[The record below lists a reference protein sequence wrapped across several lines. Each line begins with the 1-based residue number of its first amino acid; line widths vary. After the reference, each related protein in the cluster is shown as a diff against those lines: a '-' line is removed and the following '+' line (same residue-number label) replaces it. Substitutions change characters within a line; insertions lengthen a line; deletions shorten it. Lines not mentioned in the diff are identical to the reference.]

1 MTTAT
6 LVTTPADATNVA
18 SDAEGYTRIVKII
31 RNMTDFK
38 RIENNKVVTA
48 SNRHP
53 GQTHTR
59 TEIDG
64 AMNHE
69 LAMAR
74 YLMQD
79 LADHIFGH
87 IVSTELARDI
97 LQKFV
102 QDKHVQV
109 FDESSPRNLE
119 LPLDPT
125 SDDAQKAIQQ
135 AFERTDWYDCIR
147 DTQSYAGE
155 TESSS
160 TNTKGKGKQKE
171 KTFSF
176 RWITFPMEPLH
187 EDELVSFLN
196 DITDRAFA
204 FAKPRLAVPYQK
216 LHHRFA
222 APEDK
227 HHAMLLSYEPDGE
240 DMRPD
245 FLLLPIEAFSDD
257 FKTVN
262 PKYVNFTA
270 SRLVGESKNKDLAA
284 GVEQMQRYGRGLKRA
299 QPWVYYVL
307 GMTVTKDKAV
317 FMRGEGSGT
326 EHLELVLTDGRG
338 CIEFMRILL
347 GLALADKVDLGHN
360 PDVVLERRE
369 QACKARNVTR
379 RSNASTAK
387 AMSRQSGNDQV
398 TPVSNPLSR
407 VRMSETQSATRPRND
422 SAAVRPPAIR
432 SSSTKRD
439 HSEIADA
446 ADERKQSKKRKTGE
460 NALED
465 VNRFVF
471 YPVAVY
477 GYECLGI
484 LFTASSIR
492 GRGTTVFSV
501 VDLKAKEKRL
511 ALKIAWQDVTRV
523 AEQDAVMQHLTKQGS
538 HPNVIVP
545 LKTEKV
551 KKDDMICTTLGAIRG
566 FLDAQIETLGVENR
580 VLVVSA
586 SELRRPVRYFWGVH
600 DFVRGLRGALLGHKY
615 LTEIGILHRDISEN
629 NIVLGLRPED
639 ERGYLIDL
647 DMAIL
652 QNAEEPTQ
660 PEPVKLHVP
669 FSKRFKQ
676 KSSTLLQPD
685 GKKPMRALRT
695 GTFPYISYNVLR
707 GGKHTQFDDVESFLY
722 VLLLFFFSYAG
733 PLSASEL
740 RQADEAGFVQPI
752 GSGRPPHMKNWPKKY
767 AGWAD
772 GETETLANQKFSAI
786 TDLDGVTD
794 ILLSAEFVDC
804 LENNWPR
811 ELHDP
816 ICDLIEGSFTI
827 FYNSTLRTAAKRS
840 RTEVSHAE
848 FVRTL
853 DAWLDVYSDLEDKFC
868 NCPFKDPEAC
878 AGSES

>member
-1 MTTAT
+1 
-6 LVTTPADATNVA
+6 
-18 SDAEGYTRIVKII
+18 
-31 RNMTDFK
+31 MTDFK
-38 RIENNKVVTA
+38 RIENNKVVVPPRTIDNPSPLKKTA

-109 FDESSPRNLE
+109 FDESSPRNLK

-227 HHAMLLSYEPDGE
+227 HHAMPLSYEPDGE

-257 FKTVN
+257 FKTVD

-284 GVEQMQRYGRGLKRA
+284 GVEQMQRYARGLERA

-387 AMSRQSGNDQV
+387 AMSR
-398 TPVSNPLSR
+398 
-407 VRMSETQSATRPRND
+407 
-422 SAAVRPPAIR
+422 
-432 SSSTKRD
+432 
-439 HSEIADA
+439 
-446 ADERKQSKKRKTGE
+446 KRKTGE

-545 LKTEKV
+545 LKTKKV
-551 KKDDMICTTLGAIRG
+551 KKDDMMCTTLGAIRG

-586 SELRRPVRYFWGVH
+586 SELRRPVRYFWG
-600 DFVRGLRGALLGHKY
+600 GYSGALLGHKY

-660 PEPVKLHVP
+660 PEPVKLHIP

-707 GGKHTQFDDVESFLY
+707 GGKRTQFDDVESFLY